1 MNLFTYHLF
10 SGISRSINCRNPF
23 VAFRGVAYF
32 LGHLQSDWGL
42 AIIQSADLL
51 QRVQRMQS
59 TVMARNGAPPPTYR
73 LHHPLQ
79 VTPTAP
85 RIWSHSLAALLCL
98 RSFFRIVRVQWWCR
112 RQHPRQRSA
121 SPISVSAH
129 AHVLASTSFSF
140 SLSSLLPLP
149 LSFYSTCVYLQWV
162 LHNSRIC
169 FAHSSFASLCIIYP
183 DFCRALFSNPCKGII
198 NLRSS

>member
-1 MNLFTYHLF
+1 MNLFAYHLF

-98 RSFFRIVRVQWWCR
+98 RSFFRIVREMM
-112 RQHPRQRSA
+112 
-121 SPISVSAH
+121 
-129 AHVLASTSFSF
+129 STST
-140 SLSSLLPLP
+140 SSSTECQPYFRFRSRPRPCLHLLLLLFVFALTSAPLF
-149 LSFYSTCVYLQWV
+149 L
-162 LHNSRIC
+162 LHVC
-169 FAHSSFASLCIIYP
+169 LFAMSFA
-183 DFCRALFSNPCKGII
+183 
-198 NLRSS
+198 